1 MQGLTV
7 CNFNKICLKQTGNK
21 LKLHHTFLC
30 VVMKWYREVF
40 RVQRKSVLQPAIW
53 ASCSQHVLVYKSFQ
67 LVPKPFL
74 ISRIDYNPSVICISP
89 PPPNSTCPSGKLRT
103 KITSPIENPLAPGYR
118 TRLSLHT
125 GYFSLQRKRFD
136 VIFK

>member
-7 CNFNKICLKQTGNK
+7 CNLNKICLKQTGNK

-67 LVPKPFL
+67 LAPKPFL

-89 PPPNSTCPSGKLRT
+89 PQKQHLPVGQVKNKNHQPDRKS
-103 KITSPIENPLAPGYR
+103 TSPG
-118 TRLSLHT
+118 LSDKTFFAHWVFLIAE
-125 GYFSLQRKRFD
+125 KE
-136 VIFK
+136 I